1 MDMNM
6 KVKTTIVIIITL
18 IFGIVL
24 GALINRT
31 FTHRR
36 IRRAFDAVNPNRF
49 TMILEQAIDPTEEQ
63 ENQIREILQGHAKQV
78 EEIRK
83 KAMEG
88 METSLQA
95 LKKEL
100 DSVLTPEQKE
110 RLEEMMKKRP
120 PWMRREGK
128 PWPPREGPFPKPQ
141 RKIPP
146 KKKLPQ
152 YF

>member
-1 MDMNM
+1 MNM

-18 IFGIVL
+18 LFGIVF
-24 GALINRT
+24 GALLNRT

-36 IRRAFDAVNPNRF
+36 IRKVFDAVNPIRF
-49 TMILEQAIDPTEEQ
+49 TMILEQAIDPTDEQ
-63 ENQIREILQGHAKQV
+63 KKRIREILQSHAKQV
-78 EEIRK
+78 EELRK
-83 KAMEG
+83 NAMEE

-120 PWMRREGK
+120 PWMRRDGE
-128 PWPPREGPFPKPQ
+128 PWPPRGGPFPKPD
-141 RKIPP
+141 RKFPP
-146 KKKLPQ
+146 DKKFPQ
-152 YF
+152 TF

>member
-1 MDMNM
+1 MNM
-6 KVKTTIVIIITL
+6 KIKTTIVIIITL
-18 IFGIVL
+18 LFGIVF
-24 GALINRT
+24 GALLNRT

-36 IRRAFDAVNPNRF
+36 IRKAFDAVNPDRF
-49 TMILEQAIDPTEEQ
+49 TMILERAIEPTDEQ
-63 ENQIREILQGHAKQV
+63 KKQIREILQSHAKQV
-78 EEIRK
+78 EELRK

-100 DSVLTPEQKE
+100 DSVLTAEQKE
-110 RLEEMMKKRP
+110 RLEEMMKERP

-146 KKKLPQ
+146 KKKFPQ
-152 YF
+152 DF